1 MRITEAAARLDMSPR
16 MLRYREDLGLL
27 PPLRDRPY
35 GRGHAHR
42 QFTEED
48 LATITAA
55 LAIER
60 RFDITPAALA
70 FGLRVLTDP
79 AARAAVADLGRRTG
93 HVPAGPGAGRALDF
107 EKERA
112 LRALGGALRGSAERL
127 TSVVGP
133 ATATTGNAPGAA
145 RAIPGAGREGDTG
158 EGLPMRGGHR
168 GAMSLTK
175 AVCRR
180 CREPVPHPFAR
191 YQCRLVHDRGNFTAY
206 RLLNCHYHENVIVI
220 MELPAGTVERR
231 AIGNPTLPLN

>member
-1 MRITEAAARLDMSPR
+1 MRITEAAARLGMSPR

-48 LATITAA
+48 LATITAG

-112 LRALGGALRGSAERL
+112 LRALGGAPHGPAARLPAPARPRGNAAPRGTKNPRLPGGRRGSL
-127 TSVVGP
+127 M
-133 ATATTGNAPGAA
+133 PGQRSA
-145 RAIPGAGREGDTG
+145 
-158 EGLPMRGGHR
+158 
-168 GAMSLTK
+168 
-175 AVCRR
+175 
-180 CREPVPHPFAR
+180 
-191 YQCRLVHDRGNFTAY
+191 
-206 RLLNCHYHENVIVI
+206 
-220 MELPAGTVERR
+220 
-231 AIGNPTLPLN
+231 GNPDC